1 MLRRFL
7 NTYISR
13 VKGESYVIDDN
24 IPGSVLLGIVWTRL
38 MMKLRGWLVFPG
50 RSHKPF
56 IGRRVKLRVKSKIRM
71 GRGVSIGNGC
81 SIDALSQDGIDLGDN
96 VSVGAGTKIDCTGVL
111 RYLGKGLKAEENV
124 GLGTDNY
131 YGCGGGI
138 FIGRDTIVGNFVS
151 FHAENHQFA
160 ADDKPIRLQGITR
173 AGIRVGRN
181 CWIGAKATILDDVVI
196 EDGCIIAAGSVVKS
210 GVYTKNGIYGGV
222 PAKFIKSRLA

>member
-1 MLRRFL
+1 MLRRIL

-13 VKGESYVIDDN
+13 VKGETYVIDDN
-24 IPGSVLLGIVWTRL
+24 IPGSVLLGIVWSRL
-38 MMKLRGWLVFPG
+38 VMKLRGRLVFPM
-50 RSHKPF
+50 RSHAPYV
-56 IGRRVKLRVKSKIRM
+56 GRRVKLRLKSRLRM

-81 SIDALSQDGIDLGDN
+81 SIDALSLEGIHLGDN

-111 RYLGKGLKAEENV
+111 KYLGKGLKVEENV

-138 FIGRDTIVGNFVS
+138 YIGRDTIVGNFVS
-151 FHAENHQFA
+151 FHAENHQYSR
-160 ADDKPIRLQGITR
+160 DDIPIRLQGITR
-173 AGIRVGRN
+173 AGIRIGRN

-210 GVYTKNGIYGGV
+210 GVYRQNGIYAGV
-222 PAKFIKSRLA
+222 PAKFIKPRLA